1 MLICD
6 LNCDMGEGMGNDEAI
21 MPFITSANISCG
33 FHAGNGD
40 TIRDTMAL
48 AVKYKL
54 RIGAH
59 PSFRDKENFGR
70 KEMYLTK
77 DKLYAIVLEQ
87 LIKLDLI
94 AKEKGANLYHIKPHG
109 ALYNMAA
116 RDAQI
121 ARTIA
126 QAVKDFNEE
135 LVVFGLSKSCLI
147 HEAGQLGLK
156 TCNEVFADRTY
167 QDDGCLT
174 PRLQPNSLIDNEE
187 QCVRQVLQMVK
198 EGMVTTT
205 SGKVIPIIA
214 DTICI
219 HGDGKHVAPFAKK
232 IHEALKQPAPET
244 I

>member
-40 TIRDTMAL
+40 IIRSTMAL

-70 KEMYLTK
+70 KEMQLDN

-87 LIKLDLI
+87 LIKIDLI
-94 AKEKGANLYHIKPHG
+94 AKEKGAKLYHVKPHG

-116 RDAQI
+116 RDKEI
-121 ARTIA
+121 AKTVV

-135 LVVFGLSKSCLI
+135 LVVFGLSNSCLVS
-147 HEAGQLGLK
+147 EAKNLSLK
-156 TCNEVFADRTY
+156 VANEVFADRTY
-167 QDDGCLT
+167 QDDGSLT
-174 PRLQPNSLIDNEE
+174 PRSRPDALIEDPH
-187 QCVRQVLQMVK
+187 QCIQQVMQMVK
-198 EGMVTTT
+198 EGTVTTT
-205 SGKVIPIIA
+205 SGKSIPIVA

-219 HGDGKHVAPFAKK
+219 HGDGKHAVSFAKK

>member
-94 AKEKGANLYHIKPHG
+94 AKAAPSANFCFPFI
-109 ALYNMAA
+109 
-116 RDAQI
+116 
-121 ARTIA
+121 
-126 QAVKDFNEE
+126 
-135 LVVFGLSKSCLI
+135 
-147 HEAGQLGLK
+147 
-156 TCNEVFADRTY
+156 
-167 QDDGCLT
+167 
-174 PRLQPNSLIDNEE
+174 
-187 QCVRQVLQMVK
+187 
-198 EGMVTTT
+198 
-205 SGKVIPIIA
+205 IPITFPLLSSKGPPLLPGLTGI
-214 DTICI
+214 
-219 HGDGKHVAPFAKK
+219 
-232 IHEALKQPAPET
+232 ET
-244 I
+244 W